1 MHSVLK
7 AAIAISLLCG
17 AAACTTGDS
26 LNDPASA
33 TPLTPPA
40 SSTPPTTPPTE
51 TFSTT
56 LAFGGTNAHP
66 FTTTQT
72 GAIDVLLVSTAPSP
86 TSRLQIGVGIQNSGG
101 NGCSLKF
108 AELVVYAQ
116 PGPLLAVPGES
127 QPAGAYCVSVE
138 DTFNVGPLTYTI
150 QVWHH

>member
-1 MHSVLK
+1 MNSVVK
-7 AAIAISLLCG
+7 AAIAILLVCG
-17 AAACTTGDS
+17 AGACTTGDS
-26 LNDPASA
+26 LSDPASA
-33 TPLTPPA
+33 SFTPPP
-40 SSTPPTTPPTE
+40 SSTAPTTPPTE

-56 LAFGGTNAHP
+56 LALGGTNAHP
-66 FTTTQT
+66 FATTQT
-72 GAIDVLLVSTAPSP
+72 GAIDVVLLSTAPSP
-86 TSRLQIGVGIQNSGG
+86 TSRLQIGVGVQSPDG

-108 AELVVYAQ
+108 AELFVYAQ

>member
-7 AAIAISLLCG
+7 AAIAISLVCS

-33 TPLTPPA
+33 SFTPPP
-40 SSTPPTTPPTE
+40 SSTAPPTPPTE

-66 FTTTQT
+66 FTTMQT
-72 GAIDVLLVSTAPSP
+72 GAIDVVLLSTAPSP
-86 TSRLQIGVGIQNSGG
+86 TSRVQIGVGIQNADGSA
-101 NGCSLKF
+101 CSLKF

-116 PGPLLAVPGES
+116 AGPLLAVPGES